1 MRYLVVM
8 VRFAGIGAIVL
19 LALGAGLEDGPEPDT
34 LAAWRLYERLTEER
48 IEAELA
54 ASEAGEGGAAL
65 AEDELRACD
74 AALEAGQVC
83 IRKRAT
89 LTEEGKPVA
98 VPGGLIHHWS
108 GTILVPGV
116 DVERVLDFVKDYDR
130 SHEYFEDVEQSR
142 LLHRDGDV
150 YDIFLRLRRQKVMTV
165 HYNTEHRVR
174 YRRHGPGEASSRSV
188 ATRIREIEHPGRD
201 NESEKGPGSDRG
213 FLWALNSYWRF
224 QEVSGGTLVHCESV
238 SLSRPVPQAA
248 RWLVK
253 RFLDSVPRES
263 LESTLGPIRAELAR

>member
-1 MRYLVVM
+1 M
-8 VRFAGIGAIVL
+8 VRFAGIGSILL
-19 LALGAGLEDGPEPDT
+19 LAAATGSGDGPQPDT

-54 ASEAGEGGAAL
+54 AAEDGDGGAAAL
-65 AEDELRACD
+65 GEDELRAC
-74 AALEAGQVC
+74 APVLQSGEVC
-83 IRKRAT
+83 IQKRAT
-89 LTEEGKPVA
+89 LTEEGRPIS

-116 DVERVLDFVKDYDR
+116 DVERVLEFVKDYDR
-130 SHEYFEDVEQSR
+130 SHEYFEDVEESR
-142 LLHRDGDV
+142 LLRRDGDV
-150 YDIFLRLRRQKVMTV
+150 YDIFLRLRRRKVMTV

-188 ATRIREIEHPGRD
+188 ATRIREIDHPGKD
-201 NESEKGPGSDRG
+201 NEAEKDPDSDRG

-224 QEVSGGTLVHCESV
+224 QEVEGGTLVHCESV
-238 SLSRPVPQAA
+238 SLSRPVPAA
-248 RWLVK
+248 AKWLVK

-263 LESTLGPIRAELAR
+263 LESTLGPIRAELAQ